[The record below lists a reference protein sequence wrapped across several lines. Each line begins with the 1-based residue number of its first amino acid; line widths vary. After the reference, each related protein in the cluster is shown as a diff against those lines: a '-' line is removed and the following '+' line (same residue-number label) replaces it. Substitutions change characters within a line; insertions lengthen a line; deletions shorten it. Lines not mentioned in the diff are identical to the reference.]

1 MGSNQSKCES
11 EENADNKNLMKL
23 DSISTVSMAFT
34 ATNDCCIDTA
44 AGTDDMIDL
53 KQSSLCSCQLQRQRQ
68 RQLRHISQHHQL
80 ISNQSDVCDKSII
93 DHQRSKSLPPI
104 SQNSFVLDMDDIHHI
119 NHPVHHHHQQQH
131 KSTNIDGDY
140 GFSNLDSISPLSDK
154 NNAGTSIVRKT
165 NGRKSSSIILIAFF
179 DTLIMLLMLALAIIL
194 RFTDEIKPIDTW
206 FAKRMVCMF
215 EPFYSW
221 PYHLVSN
228 TEGKLLFDNLSSDEF
243 LFYVFVFIIPVV
255 IITLMEL
262 IRILIRQIVHGDY
275 DNYSETIIVPKINL
289 SIPLS
294 VRRICRILA
303 GFILGLSACSII
315 ADFIK
320 LQTGQYRP
328 YILDICP
335 YFCHNLTTSNPTCW
349 RTCNITDDIRID
361 VRKSMPSIVATLSS
375 YSTIFL
381 VYYITASLN
390 YRATKVFRLL
400 LSVIIIVFGIL
411 LSISRLTSYRNHI
424 WDILAGWMISY
435 PLAYYIVWYHLNG
448 FSNRL
453 SISNLFSAKSQ
464 CRGNCCMNNIHNALI
479 TSSANWPTFHIPR
492 VQTSAKTN
500 PNSNNESV
508 ARIPS
513 FLKTNYSHNNQNVQA
528 KQSSSS
534 HSNAYINPAFS
545 PDEHQNNQDNHHY
558 HSSRIVLD
566 SNNNQLG
573 KRDGQNHRHQH
584 QQQQQNRN
592 RLQMRTFAN

>member
-1 MGSNQSKCES
+1 
-11 EENADNKNLMKL
+11 
-23 DSISTVSMAFT
+23 
-34 ATNDCCIDTA
+34 
-44 AGTDDMIDL
+44 
-53 KQSSLCSCQLQRQRQ
+53 
-68 RQLRHISQHHQL
+68 
-80 ISNQSDVCDKSII
+80 
-93 DHQRSKSLPPI
+93 
-104 SQNSFVLDMDDIHHI
+104 
-119 NHPVHHHHQQQH
+119 
-131 KSTNIDGDY
+131 
-140 GFSNLDSISPLSDK
+140 
-154 NNAGTSIVRKT
+154 
-165 NGRKSSSIILIAFF
+165 
-179 DTLIMLLMLALAIIL
+179 
-194 RFTDEIKPIDTW
+194 
-206 FAKRMVCMF
+206 
-215 EPFYSW
+215 
-221 PYHLVSN
+221 
-228 TEGKLLFDNLSSDEF
+228 
-243 LFYVFVFIIPVV
+243 
-255 IITLMEL
+255 MEL

-289 SIPLS
+289 SIPIS

-335 YFCHNLTTSNPTCW
+335 DFCHNLSTPNSNPTCW
-349 RTCNITDDIRID
+349 RTGNITDDIRID

-381 VYYITASLN
+381 VYYITAALN

-400 LSVIIIVFGIL
+400 LSGIIIVFGIL

-424 WDILAGWMISY
+424 WDILAGWLIGY

-500 PNSNNESV
+500 SNSNNESV

-513 FLKTNYSHNNQNVQA
+513 FLKTNYSHNNNQNVQA

-566 SNNNQLG
+566 TNNNQLS
-573 KRDGQNHRHQH
+573 KRDGQNHRHQ